1 MKGALVACILGGLL
15 VPCGV
20 CAADDTFN
28 IDLPFCGNPSR
39 GLESTGE
46 MLLASASAVPGRPA
60 EEVVRYR
67 KVSVQDKPDMIGGE
81 AFSFL
86 CPVDWKME
94 GGMVWRDHPA
104 MPATVHLRIFNPK
117 GLEQLESFPTLGFN
131 WGGLLTPEMG
141 FPVGANYMGNE
152 VRPPVHNAMQYLK
165 EIIIPRYR
173 ADVQVRLI
181 GEQELPE
188 WAKAVSQQA
197 EQVPGV
203 QLQSHAGKVR
213 LAYSVQ
219 GQAVE
224 EDLYCVLQTVFLAAA
239 GNMYIQ
245 TGERVHGMR
254 AAAGRLDESTRV
266 MQTMV
271 TSVRVNPQWFNQYQQ
286 VCQALHNMQMQRI
299 RAAGQISR
307 IISDTNREISDSMY
321 ESWQRRQESEDR
333 IARKWTEAFRGV
345 ETYYNPV
352 DQRPVE
358 LPSGYRHAW
367 VNGNGEVVLTDQ
379 AGFNPNVELGGSW
392 QSLERRE

>member
-1 MKGALVACILGGLL
+1 MKRALVACILGGLL
-15 VPCGV
+15 TPYDV
-20 CAADDTFN
+20 CAADALN
-28 IDLPFCGNPSR
+28 LDLPFPGNPSR

-46 MLLASASAVPGRPA
+46 MLLASAAAVPGQPA

-104 MPATVHLRIFNPK
+104 MPATVHLRIFSPK
-117 GLEQLESFPTLGFN
+117 GLEQLESFPTLNFN

-152 VRPPVHNAMQYLK
+152 VRPPVQNAMQYLK

-271 TSVRVNPQWFNQYQQ
+271 TSVRVNPQWFNRYQQ

-307 IISDTNREISDSMY
+307 IISETNREISDSMH

-392 QSLERRE
+392 QSMQRRE